1 VQDFRKPP
9 LLKLIVE
16 HQEFANNNRAR
27 DLDMEQYEKVLMSRL

>member
-16 HQEFANNNRAR
+16 HQEFANNRAR